1 MATHTNLTTYAGYQP
16 SGRRSFRKQRT
27 VNPAVETNVVEE
39 EATSSYQFCPLAGR
53 RLSAAV
59 RDK

>member
-1 MATHTNLTTYAGYQP
+1 
-16 SGRRSFRKQRT
+16 
-27 VNPAVETNVVEE
+27 VVEEEEEEEEE